1 MEADLR
7 ALLAGYAPLTSLV
20 STRIA
25 WNAIGQGW
33 ADPNVVLYKIT
44 GQPGYHMQGSDGL
57 ESSIVQI
64 NVRALTFGSMIQVK
78 NAIIDRLSGFRGT
91 MGDTR
96 FQGIFKTGERQA
108 FEKVET
114 ASYHTCQIDW
124 EVHSR
129 AAA

>member
-1 MEADLR
+1 MEVALR
-7 ALLAGYAPLTSLV
+7 ALLAAHAPLTALV
-20 STRIA
+20 GSRIV
-25 WNAIGQGW
+25 WNEIPQAS
-33 ADPNVVLYKIT
+33 ADPNVSLFKIT
-44 GQPGYHMQGSDGL
+44 GAPGYHMQGADGL

-64 NVRALTFGSMIQVK
+64 NVRALTFGGMIQVK
-78 NAIIDRLSGFRGT
+78 NAIIDRLSGFRGS

-108 FEKVET
+108 FEKVDT
-114 ASYHTCQIDW
+114 ASYHTAQIDF

>member
-1 MEADLR
+1 MESDLR
-7 ALLAGYAPLTSLV
+7 ALLTGYAPLTALV

-44 GQPGYHMQGSDGL
+44 SAPGYHMQGSDGL

-64 NVRALTFGSMIQVK
+64 NVRALTFASMIAVK
-78 NAIIDRLSGFRGT
+78 SAIVARLSGYRGS
-91 MGDTR
+91 MGDTE

-108 FEKVET
+108 FEKVDT
-114 ASYHTCQIDW
+114 TSYHTAQLDF

>member
-1 MEADLR
+1 METALR

-44 GQPGYHMQGSDGL
+44 GAPGYHMQGPDGL

-64 NVRALTFGSMIQVK
+64 NVRALTYGNMIQVK
-78 NAIIDRLSGFRGT
+78 GAIIDRLSGFRGS
-91 MGDTR
+91 MGDTA

-108 FEKVET
+108 FEKVDT
-114 ASYHTCQIDW
+114 NTYHTCQIDW